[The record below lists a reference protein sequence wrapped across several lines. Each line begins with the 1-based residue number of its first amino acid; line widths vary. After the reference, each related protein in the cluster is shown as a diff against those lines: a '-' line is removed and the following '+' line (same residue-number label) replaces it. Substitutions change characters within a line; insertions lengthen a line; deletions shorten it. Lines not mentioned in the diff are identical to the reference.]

1 MSQFLH
7 QPDVVVKIMK
17 LLYVLLADHAF
28 LSIDRKLN
36 IIGVFET
43 INAAKFPVTHP
54 KFVVIGSIAPSK
66 NKFKM
71 SVMLSGEDGRPLMG
85 KLNEK
90 EIDLPEGA
98 LNKNF
103 NFIIE
108 IINPSFCPL
117 FIDITP
123 RIIPATPNTGGSNN
137 NDITAQTIP
146 IIPCTLPGFFGAA
159 SAGTATGT

>member
-1 MSQFLH
+1 
-7 QPDVVVKIMK
+7 MK

-43 INAAKFPVTHP
+43 INAVKFPVTHP

-71 SVMLSGEDGRPLMG
+71 SVVLSDEDGKPLMG

-90 EIDLPEGA
+90 EIDLPAGA
-98 LNKNF
+98 PNKNF

-108 IINPSFCPL
+108 IINPSFPK
-117 FIDITP
+117 
-123 RIIPATPNTGGSNN
+123 
-137 NDITAQTIP
+137 
-146 IIPCTLPGFFGAA
+146 PGDYKVQILVEGEKIGEQSLKVLEAPKPPGI
-159 SAGTATGT
+159 SLSDLKPS